1 MIFYIPVIEVIN
13 WIGIYV
19 TEDSIR
25 LRPKIKIMSR
35 KIRYVKIYV
44 INFVLPTRRIMIYSR
59 LLFRWAWYVR
69 DNLANKIMIKFAILP
84 ETEIR
89 NGCMGSITYV
99 IRKGVI

>member
-1 MIFYIPVIEVIN
+1 MILTFL
-13 WIGIYV
+13 
-19 TEDSIR
+19 SS
-25 LRPKIKIMSR
+25 IKIMSR

-44 INFVLPTRRIMIYSR
+44 INFVLPTQRIMIYSQ

-69 DNLANKIMIKFAILP
+69 DNLANKIMIKFAILS

-89 NGCMGSITYV
+89 NGCMGSKTYV